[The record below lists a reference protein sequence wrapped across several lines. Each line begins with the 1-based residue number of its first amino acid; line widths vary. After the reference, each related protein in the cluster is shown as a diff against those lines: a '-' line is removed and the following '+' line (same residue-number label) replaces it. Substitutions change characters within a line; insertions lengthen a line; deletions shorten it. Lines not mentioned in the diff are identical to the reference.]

1 MKKNVVYELIDEDVQ
16 NVSEEVLGKKL
27 NQSEISRI
35 KDVIAEK
42 IDWFDAIESAINETI
57 LEKKKEEQD

>member
-16 NVSEEVLGKKL
+16 IVSEQILGRKL
-27 NQSEISRI
+27 KSLELSKI

-42 IDWFDAIESAINETI
+42 INWFEAIESAINETI
-57 LEKKKEEQD
+57 LEKK

>member
-16 NVSEEVLGKKL
+16 NVSEEVLGRKL
-27 NQSEISRI
+27 NPSEISRI

-42 IDWFDAIESAINETI
+42 INWFDAIESAINETI
-57 LEKKKEEQD
+57 LENK